1 MIGVPIVHALIQSFI
16 LVAISEMGDKTQLL
30 SLILVLRYKKP
41 WTIMAAIFVATL
53 ANHLCA
59 TWFGAFLAGLLPEV
73 TLKYILGALFIIFGL
88 WILKPDSDEALD
100 KQYKHSAFWTTLVVF
115 FLAEMGDK
123 TQLATIALGARY
135 QSVLAVTMGS
145 TLGML
150 LSNGISVFG
159 GERLVKIIPMAYVRY
174 TASILFLVFG
184 VLILPIW

>member
-1 MIGVPIVHALIQSFI
+1 M
-16 LVAISEMGDKTQLL
+16 
-30 SLILVLRYKKP
+30 
-41 WTIMAAIFVATL
+41 
-53 ANHLCA
+53 
-59 TWFGAFLAGLLPEV
+59 
-73 TLKYILGALFIIFGL
+73 
-88 WILKPDSDEALD
+88 
-100 KQYKHSAFWTTLVVF
+100 VF

-135 QSVLAVTMGS
+135 QSVLAVTAGS

-159 GERLVKIIPMAYVRY
+159 GERLIKIIPMAYVRY

>member
-1 MIGVPIVHALIQSFI
+1 MPIVEALIQSFI

-30 SLILVLRYKKP
+30 GLIFVLRYKQP

-53 ANHLCA
+53 ANHL
-59 TWFGAFLAGLLPEV
+59 GAAWCGTFLAGQVRGE
-73 TLKYILGALFIIFGL
+73 TLKYILGALFIIFGI
-88 WILKPDSDEALD
+88 WILKPDSDEGLD
-100 KQYKHSAFWTTLVVF
+100 KQHKYGPFWTTLVVF

-135 QSVLAVTMGS
+135 QSVLAVTTGS

-159 GERLVKIIPMAYVRY
+159 GERLIKIIPMAYVRY